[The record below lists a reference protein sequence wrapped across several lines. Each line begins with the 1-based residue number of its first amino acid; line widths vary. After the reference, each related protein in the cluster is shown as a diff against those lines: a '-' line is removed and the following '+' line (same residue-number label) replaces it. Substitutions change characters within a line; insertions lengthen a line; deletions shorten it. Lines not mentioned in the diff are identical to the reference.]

1 MLSEYLRRKE
11 IMGPGHLACQGC
23 GGSLAMRLALKV
35 LGPKTYVVM
44 PACCWSVI
52 AGPFPYSNLN
62 VPLLHTAFETAASA
76 ASGLRAALDIK
87 GEKDAIVMAWAGDG
101 GTFDIGFQALS
112 GAAERNEDIIFTVYD
127 NEAYMNT
134 GIQRSSATPYLA
146 WTTTTPE
153 ETPKS
158 ENKKDILR
166 IMAAH
171 RIPYVATANVAF
183 PGDLMR
189 KFEKAK
195 KIRGTRFIHIL
206 SPCPPGWKI
215 ASEESIEVARLATL
229 TNVFP
234 LVEVENGERWTLN
247 FKPERK
253 VPVKEYLKRQGRF
266 RHLTQEQIEEVQ
278 RIVDYNWKRT
288 LKDCNVSEDEPFE
301 NPSYFYSPF
310 DKSRPVS

>member
-1 MLSEYLRRKE
+1 MQFNLRREE

-23 GGSLAMRLALKV
+23 GGSLSMRLALKV

-76 ASGLRAALDIK
+76 ASGVRAALDMR
-87 GEKDAIVMAWAGDG
+87 GEEDSTVLAWAGDG

-112 GAAERNEDIIFTVYD
+112 GAAERNENIIFAVYD

-134 GIQRSSATPYLA
+134 GIQRSSATPYGA
-146 WTTTTPE
+146 WTTTTPVNN
-153 ETPKS
+153 PKA
-158 ENKKDILR
+158 EPKKDIIR

-171 RIPYVATANVAF
+171 GIPYIATANVAF

-195 KIRGTRFIHIL
+195 AIKGTRFIHIL

-215 ASEESIEVARLATL
+215 PSDQSIEVARMATL
-229 TNVFP
+229 ANVFP
-234 LVEVENGERWTLN
+234 LIEVKDGERWTLN
-247 FKPERK
+247 FKPDQPIPAR
-253 VPVKEYLKRQGRF
+253 EYLQRQGRF
-266 RHLTQEQIEEVQ
+266 RHLKENDYEHIQKL
-278 RIVDYNWKRT
+278 VDHYWEKTCTSCGVTN
-288 LKDCNVSEDEPFE
+288 DESFK
-301 NPSYFYSPF
+301 NPEWFNSPF
-310 DKSRPVS
+310 DHSRPVD

>member
-1 MLSEYLRRKE
+1 MQFNLRREE

-23 GGSLAMRLALKV
+23 GGSLSMRLALKV

-76 ASGLRAALDIK
+76 ASGVRAALDIR
-87 GEKDAIVMAWAGDG
+87 GETDATVLAWAGDG

-112 GAAERNEDIIFTVYD
+112 GAAERNENIIFTVYD

-134 GIQRSSATPYLA
+134 GIQRSSATPYGA
-146 WTTTTPE
+146 WTTTTPVDN
-153 ETPKS
+153 PKR
-158 ENKKDILR
+158 EPKKDIIR

-171 RIPYVATANVAF
+171 GIPYVATANVAF

-195 KIRGTRFIHIL
+195 KIKGTRFIHIL

-215 ASEESIEVARLATL
+215 ASEHSIEIARLATL
-229 TNVFP
+229 ANVFP
-234 LVEVENGERWTLN
+234 LVEVEDGEKWTLN
-247 FKPERK
+247 YKPESP
-253 VPVKEYLKRQGRF
+253 VPVRQYMSRQGRF
-266 RHLTQEQIEEVQ
+266 RHLKDADYQ
-278 RIVDYNWKRT
+278 RIQVMVDRYWEKT
-288 LKDCNVSEDEPFE
+288 LKSCGVNPDEPFE
-301 NPSYFYSPF
+301 NPQWFNSPF
-310 DKSRPVS
+310 DRGRPVD